1 MTKRKS
7 PGYGTASRLAVTASA
22 QTISNDN
29 WENSP
34 TLIITNIGTDWVY
47 INIGATA
54 TTTNGYP
61 IPPNTQEVISKDKAA
76 TSLSVIGSGTASTIH
91 VMASG
96 EGV

>member
-7 PGYGTASRLAVTASA
+7 PGYETASRLAVTATA
-22 QTISNDN
+22 QDISNPLWDN
-29 WENSP
+29 CP
-34 TLIITNIGTDWVY
+34 TLIITNIGSDWIY
-47 INIGATA
+47 INIGGTA

-61 IPPNTQEVISKDKAA
+61 IPPNTQQIITKDKDA